1 MAVQPKG
8 SGHDNAYRYRDLVDE
23 RRRYNAIDCH
33 RATTTPEQY
42 QAND

>member
-8 SGHDNAYRYRDLVDE
+8 IGHDNAYRYRDLVDE
-23 RRRYNAIDCH
+23 WRRYNAIDCH
-33 RATTTPEQY
+33 RATTTLEQY